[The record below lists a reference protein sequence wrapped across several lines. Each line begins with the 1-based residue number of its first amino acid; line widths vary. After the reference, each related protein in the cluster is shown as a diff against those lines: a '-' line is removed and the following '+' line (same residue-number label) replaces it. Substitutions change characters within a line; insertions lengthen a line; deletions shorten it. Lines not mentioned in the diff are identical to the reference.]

1 MILRMNTWTNNIARE
16 RRKSQGKKLLV
27 LLITLS
33 VLVLLFFISL
43 GIGSSGVGFLSS
55 WKALF
60 GSGEVG
66 TIRIVRG
73 IRLPRTLGAIVVGAG
88 LALSGLLMQACL
100 RNGLAS
106 PSTLGVSNAA
116 SFGANIAI
124 FIAFGTSHSS
134 RNDFLYVSQS
144 PWVTSAFA
152 LVFSILCL
160 FLVMAFSAFAHFKPT
175 SVLLIGVSFSSLFQ
189 ALTTLLQYF
198 ADDVQLSSVTN
209 WTFGDLERL
218 DFAQNGIIGGIALAC
233 LIIAFFFSYPLN
245 AMQGG
250 EDLAKSLGVKTS
262 VVRFILLF
270 LSSLLTAVCV
280 CFCGIIGFIGIMAPH
295 ILKRFV
301 GNDMRLL
308 LPASF
313 LGGAGLLLICDILTR
328 LIGRG
333 TSLPVGAIT
342 ALIGAPFFLFL
353 LFSKKEK
360 NL

>member
-1 MILRMNTWTNNIARE
+1 
-16 RRKSQGKKLLV
+16 
-27 LLITLS
+27 
-33 VLVLLFFISL
+33 
-43 GIGSSGVGFLSS
+43 
-55 WKALF
+55 
-60 GSGEVG
+60 
-66 TIRIVRG
+66 
-73 IRLPRTLGAIVVGAG
+73 
-88 LALSGLLMQACL
+88 ACL

-124 FIAFGTSHSS
+124 FIAFGTGHSS

-152 LVFSILCL
+152 LVFSLLCL

-209 WTFGDLERL
+209 WAFGDLERL

-262 VVRFILLF
+262 IVRFILLF

-342 ALIGAPFFLFL
+342 ALVGAPFFLFL